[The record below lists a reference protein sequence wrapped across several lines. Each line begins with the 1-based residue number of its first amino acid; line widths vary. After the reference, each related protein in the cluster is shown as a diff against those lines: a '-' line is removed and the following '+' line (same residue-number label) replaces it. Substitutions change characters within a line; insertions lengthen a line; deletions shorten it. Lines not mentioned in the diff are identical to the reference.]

1 MAYIF
6 YGVDKDVVCYF
17 KKPNRKTLTIFE
29 TFEGYSLTNG
39 QQELLKNLNEFLE
52 DRTSCFLLKGYAGTG
67 KTFMM
72 KGLTD
77 FLKSVNRPF
86 VLAAPT
92 GRAAKVI
99 SQRTKSKAYTIH
111 KTIYSNQDIKEFK
124 TENTDGTETFKFEY
138 SLRNNQDQANTV
150 YIIDEA
156 SMLSDMYSE
165 GEFFRFGSG
174 FYSKIC

>member
-1 MAYIF
+1 
-6 YGVDKDVVCYF
+6 
-17 KKPNRKTLTIFE
+17 
-29 TFEGYSLTNG
+29 
-39 QQELLKNLNEFLE
+39 
-52 DRTSCFLLKGYAGTG
+52 
-67 KTFMM
+67 MM

-124 TENTDGTETFKFEY
+124 TENTDGTETFEY

-165 GEFFRFGSG
+165 GEFFRFGSV